1 MAPRALTLRA
11 VALAC
16 LAGAAGA
23 ARADASPPLP
33 VLSMEAMAGVTN
45 QAEGIDGT
53 ASRADALWML
63 RPRLT
68 MARTGPVAW
77 QLDAS
82 TTLTGSADGRAPL
95 RASPAIDAAL
105 SAPLVAHLLEFDAAA
120 RVRPVQVDPFGP
132 RLQADQSGNQRTEQS
147 YHLGPALHA
156 RPWRGGLLQ
165 ARYESLVTFDSAGT
179 RDRLQGS
186 RTEFTLAQLPTP
198 LGASLS
204 LSRLASRLHGTA
216 SSELVLQ
223 TARVGVDA
231 APDTDLIVGLDAGVD
246 RTRTPTARRDDA
258 LWALHAGWRPSARL
272 DVSALVESRF
282 FGRGGQFVLRE
293 RMPWLSLAIT
303 AARRPTLVLQ
313 SDGGDAGDVRAA
325 LDAILTTRVPDRAER
340 DTLVDALVSGL
351 GVDTSGFAPADI
363 RTTYPQVQSRAELA
377 LTLLAPRTSV
387 SLVLYGRSD
396 RVLRRRGE
404 PLAAGVAVADDSRQR
419 GLSLQASRLLSPV
432 LSVDLLG
439 RMARIEGLDAE
450 AARRSTDS
458 LLRAWFTR
466 QLSRHASMTAGLQA
480 QRLRSTETGAERTA
494 AWLVF
499 VGVADR
505 F

>member
-1 MAPRALTLRA
+1 M
-11 VALAC
+11 
-16 LAGAAGA
+16 
-23 ARADASPPLP
+23 
-33 VLSMEAMAGVTN
+33 
-45 QAEGIDGT
+45 
-53 ASRADALWML
+53 
-63 RPRLT
+63 
-68 MARTGPVAW
+68 
-77 QLDAS
+77 
-82 TTLTGSADGRAPL
+82 
-95 RASPAIDAAL
+95 
-105 SAPLVAHLLEFDAAA
+105 
-120 RVRPVQVDPFGP
+120 
-132 RLQADQSGNQRTEQS
+132 
-147 YHLGPALHA
+147 
-156 RPWRGGLLQ
+156 
-165 ARYESLVTFDSAGT
+165 
-179 RDRLQGS
+179 
-186 RTEFTLAQLPTP
+186 
-198 LGASLS
+198 
-204 LSRLASRLHGTA
+204 
-216 SSELVLQ
+216 
-223 TARVGVDA
+223 
-231 APDTDLIVGLDAGVD
+231 
-246 RTRTPTARRDDA
+246 
-258 LWALHAGWRPSARL
+258 
-272 DVSALVESRF
+272 
-282 FGRGGQFVLRE
+282 
-293 RMPWLSLAIT
+293 
-303 AARRPTLVLQ
+303 
-313 SDGGDAGDVRAA
+313 
-325 LDAILTTRVPDRAER
+325 
-340 DTLVDALVSGL
+340 SGL